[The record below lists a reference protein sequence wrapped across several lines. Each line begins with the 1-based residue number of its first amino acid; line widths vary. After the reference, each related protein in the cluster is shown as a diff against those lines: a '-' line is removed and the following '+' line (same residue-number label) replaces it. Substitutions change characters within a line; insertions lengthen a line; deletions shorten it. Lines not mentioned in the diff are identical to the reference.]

1 MTTKSKIIIGA
12 VAGTIVLAVIG
23 VLLWYASHTSG
34 DHVRYI
40 PKNAAIVTVINVT
53 DIAQKID
60 TELLKG
66 KSSIKSDLPPAMQ
79 MLMENPFDCGIDPL
93 QDIYLFTAPVGED
106 PVWAAALNLSS
117 KNDFTAFVKK
127 LEAPAPVEANGV
139 STVYFN
145 TTWWLQWNEEVAIF
159 SYTSSSNEKLDTAT
173 AQWLNQTPET
183 SIKSVALF
191 EKTLAE
197 EGDILLYTN
206 NTVLN
211 GPAYGSGIFQ
221 PLGWGSGFTTGIV
234 RFEDTAIV
242 TTLRD
247 FTNDGQP
254 ALSLLSDK
262 VSGNSQQIMSDTT
275 PVFSGGMNLN
285 MPALFASLRS
295 DNKTASSLDMLN
307 RFYGLNDQSFIAALD
322 GSVTFALTDYRDI
335 SKTDPRLQ
343 AMQNAIFAKLAA
355 INKMFGNAGAEMED
369 MEQVVVPIVFINLGL
384 SDVQKAEQILHTSG
398 LTKEGDFYATPTM
411 GMAFYAGIN
420 GKQLMIS
427 NHYQSMA
434 AFTKAGKLAY
444 TQAVNNGVHKA
455 SFTVNMNTSSWPEGF
470 SSLLSDQISTS
481 GKNVVNQTTGIFGP
495 LSYSADAKQKEIK
508 LPIQAGK
515 GNSLNALIAH
525 LQSVQL

>member
-12 VAGTIVLAVIG
+12 VAGTVVLVVTG

-34 DHVRYI
+34 DHVKYI
-40 PKNAAIVTVINVT
+40 PKNAAIVSIINVT

-66 KSSIKSDLPPAMQ
+66 NSPIKSDLPPAMQ
-79 MLMENPFDCGIDPL
+79 MLMENPFDCGIDLL
-93 QDIYLFTAPVGED
+93 QDIYLFTAPVGDD
-106 PVWAAALNLSS
+106 PVWCAALNLSGKS
-117 KNDFTAFVKK
+117 DFTAFVKK
-127 LEAPAPVEANGV
+127 LDDQKPVEANGI
-139 STVYFN
+139 STVYFDAAS
-145 TTWWLQWNEEVAIF
+145 WLQWNDEVAIF
-159 SYTSSSNEKLDTAT
+159 SYAVSNNEKLDTAT
-173 AQWLNQTPET
+173 AQWLQQTPET

-191 EKTLAE
+191 EKVLSE

-211 GPAYGSGIFQ
+211 SSAYGEGVLQ
-221 PLGWGSGFTTGIV
+221 PLGWGTGFTTGVV
-234 RFEDTAIV
+234 RFEEAAIV
-242 TTLRD
+242 ATLRD

-275 PVFSGGMNLN
+275 PLFSGGMNLN

-295 DNKTASSLDMLN
+295 DNKTASSLDMVN
-307 RFYGLNDQSFIAALD
+307 RFYGLDDQAFIAALD
-322 GSVTFALTDYRDI
+322 GSVTFALSDYRDI

-355 INKMFGNAGAEMED
+355 INKLFGNAGAEMEE
-369 MEQVVVPIVFINLGL
+369 MEKVVVPIVFIKLGL
-384 SDVQKAEQILHTSG
+384 SDVQKAKQILHTSG
-398 LTKEGDFYATPTM
+398 LIKEGDFYATPTM

-434 AFTKAGKLAY
+434 TFTQAGKLPY
-444 TQAVNNGVHKA
+444 TQQINNGPQKA
-455 SFTVNMNTSSWPEGF
+455 QFTMNMNTGTWSDGF
-470 SSLLSDQISTS
+470 SSVLRDKVSTS
-481 GKNVVNQTTGIFGP
+481 GKNVVDKTTAIFGP
-495 LSYSADAKQKEIK
+495 LSYSADSKQKEIK
-508 LPIQAGK
+508 LPIQSGK

>member
-12 VAGTIVLAVIG
+12 IAGTVVLAVTG

-93 QDIYLFTAPVGED
+93 QDIYLFTAPVGDD

-117 KNDFTAFVKK
+117 KSDFTAFVKK

-145 TTWWLQWNEEVAIF
+145 ATSWLQWNEEVAIF
-159 SYTSSSNEKLDTAT
+159 SYAISPIEKLDTAT
-173 AQWLNQTPET
+173 AQWLQQTPET

-191 EKTLAE
+191 EKTLTE

-206 NTVLN
+206 NTILN

-221 PLGWGSGFTTGIV
+221 PLGWGTGFTTGIV

-254 ALSLLSDK
+254 TLSLLSDK

-398 LTKEGDFYATPTM
+398 LIKEGDFYATPTM

-434 AFTKAGKLAY
+434 AFTQAGKLPY

-455 SFTVNMNTSSWPEGF
+455 SFTMNMNTSSWPQGF

-495 LSYSADAKQKEIK
+495 LSYSADAKQKEIT
-508 LPIQAGK
+508 LPIKSGK